1 MKAAWGMTIARNQ
14 ANIKNIFSCVPF
26 ERKYDRFPLSC
37 CLTVGV
43 KAIQGFGSNFVKIT
57 PLKSGSRKSKTSKM
71 AQNDTKI

>member
-26 ERKYDRFPLSC
+26 ERKYDRFLLSC

-43 KAIQGFGSNFVKIT
+43 KAIQGFGSNFVKNQPVKIG
-57 PLKSGSRKSKTSKM
+57 LKEIEKL
-71 AQNDTKI
+71 

>member
-26 ERKYDRFPLSC
+26 ERKYDRFLLSC

-43 KAIQGFGSNFVKIT
+43 KAIQGFAINFAQNHPVKIG
-57 PLKSGSRKSKTSKM
+57 PEEIENL
-71 AQNDTKI
+71 

>member
-26 ERKYDRFPLSC
+26 ERKYDRFLLSC

-43 KAIQGFGSNFVKIT
+43 KAIQGFGSNFAQNHPVKIG
-57 PLKSGSRKSKTSKM
+57 LEEIE
-71 AQNDTKI
+71 NL